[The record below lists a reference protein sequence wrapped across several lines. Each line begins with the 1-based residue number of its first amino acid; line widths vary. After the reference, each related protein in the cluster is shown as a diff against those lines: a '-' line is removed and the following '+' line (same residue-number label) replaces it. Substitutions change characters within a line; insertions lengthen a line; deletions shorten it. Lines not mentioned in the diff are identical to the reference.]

1 MKKQLDGKVC
11 KPSADLAL
19 DTTAELSGLVE
30 RLAALSSH
38 RKIDWSDSWTDEDL
52 QRFRDGSVMR
62 LAIEESEEPG

>member
-19 DTTAELSGLVE
+19 DKTAESGLVE

-38 RKIDWSDSWTDEDL
+38 RKIDWSDSWTDED
-52 QRFRDGSVMR
+52 QRDFRDVSLMR
-62 LAIEESEEPG
+62 LASQESEERS